1 MEDPIILC
9 LPIRE
14 RHIVIV
20 WAVVICRLSETG
32 DGKCLG
38 CCDSSRMSH
47 ADSEIG
53 KLLPFWAMMRPGTEG
68 LAPHKLQVFRMRL
81 PLPLIQEGYILM

>member
-1 MEDPIILC
+1 MEDPIIPC

-14 RHIVIV
+14 LHIVIV
-20 WAVVICRLSETG
+20 WAAVICRLSGTG
-32 DGKCLG
+32 DAKCLG

-53 KLLPFWAMMRPGTEG
+53 KLLPFWAIARLGTEG
-68 LAPHKLQVFRMRL
+68 LAPKK
-81 PLPLIQEGYILM
+81 